1 MWPLTHAT
9 ECDVTWLY
17 KQSKLNKSLPRQIC
31 IIVAVTNTIITG
43 AGAEEGK
50 RGERMTEDTERR
62 GGALILH
69 LHATC
74 EDDKAKQKKKI
85 KIKTSSR
92 NKFRFNLF
100 LQKPQDKEQSFLT
113 HQSLSLVQIKQNIS
127 SWLQCHHWA
136 TRWEN
141 VINEKNKKPQKML
154 RMLRSSCEPLDEANL
169 LTLHYASI
177 LIFWVT
183 LVPPSGS
190 FLLLYFT
197 NSMLQ
202 SLATEC

>member
-1 MWPLTHAT
+1 
-9 ECDVTWLY
+9 
-17 KQSKLNKSLPRQIC
+17 
-31 IIVAVTNTIITG
+31 
-43 AGAEEGK
+43 
-50 RGERMTEDTERR
+50 MTEDKERR

-127 SWLQCHHWA
+127 S
-136 TRWEN
+136 
-141 VINEKNKKPQKML
+141 
-154 RMLRSSCEPLDEANL
+154 
-169 LTLHYASI
+169 
-177 LIFWVT
+177 
-183 LVPPSGS
+183 
-190 FLLLYFT
+190 
-197 NSMLQ
+197 
-202 SLATEC
+202 